1 MKAHIGVHTKS
12 VLTHSLKTRPA
23 NEHNFNQVGIESMT
37 RKCLSS
43 LTRDI
48 RDLKAVASFI

>member
-23 NEHNFNQVGIESMT
+23 NEHNFNQVGIESMA

-43 LTRDI
+43 LTWDI
-48 RDLKAVASFI
+48 KDLKAVASFI